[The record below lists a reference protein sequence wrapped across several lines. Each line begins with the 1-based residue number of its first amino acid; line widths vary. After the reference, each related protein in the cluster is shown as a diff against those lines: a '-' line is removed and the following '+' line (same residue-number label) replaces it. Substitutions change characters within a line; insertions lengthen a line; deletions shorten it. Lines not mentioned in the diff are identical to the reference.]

1 MSLLERLVTLKK
13 ALYSIIVLDGLVFL
27 QRKESIQIGKTLSLQ
42 GHPERMSK
50 VNPFA
55 RALIF
60 TKSGFSGVFWG

>member
-1 MSLLERLVTLKK
+1 MSRLRTTDN
-13 ALYSIIVLDGLVFL
+13 DGNVN
-27 QRKESIQIGKTLSLQ
+27 IQ

-60 TKSGFSGVFWG
+60 TKSGFSGVFSVLTFDTFICLYCEEISIDNAILSSE